1 MQSRKFLIALSVLCL
16 AVLTSLSTAADTTF
30 TNTRFSIR
38 FPSAWQKVP
47 FMAGGDSLLA
57 VYNDTNMA
65 YCYMTSRITDHPLT
79 AQELEAYRKA
89 YAGADSV
96 NKVTDGTKTLGGKS
110 FSFVEYQS
118 AVTANDSSRVRIY
131 YTNVGSNLFTSIL
144 IYTPGSE
151 AGAVADLETALATL
165 SLSATPIRAW
175 ITRPQPAGRTAI
187 HDILGRSRPLTART
201 ALYRLPL
208 P

>member
-1 MQSRKFLIALSVLCL
+1 MQSRKILIALSFLYL
-16 AVLTSLSTAADTTF
+16 AVLTSISTAADTTF
-30 TNTRFSIR
+30 TTSRFSIS
-38 FPSAWQKVP
+38 FPPAWQKVP

-57 VYNDTNMA
+57 VFNDTNMA
-65 YCYMTSRITDHPLT
+65 YCYMTASTTDHPLT

-89 YAGADSV
+89 YAGSDSV
-96 NKVTDGTKTLGGKS
+96 NKVADGTKTLGGKS

-118 AVTANDSSRVRIY
+118 TVTANDSSRVRIY

-151 AGAVADLETALATL
+151 DGAVADLESALATL
-165 SLSATPIRAW
+165 SLSASPIHAW
-175 ITRPQPAGRTAI
+175 IERPTSAGRAAI
-187 HDILGRSRPLTART
+187 HDVLGRSRPLAART